1 MGSGRS
7 GHRYRT
13 HGWAVESTLDED
25 ASVNEHLAAL
35 LTRLSPAT
43 EALRAIASTEGIT
56 CKLWL
61 VEHIENWNPGM
72 SLSAKELEAVART
85 GAELDIDI
93 YVYEPGELAP
103 IQIPRRVDPKGA

>member
-1 MGSGRS
+1 MESG
-7 GHRYRT
+7 
-13 HGWAVESTLDED
+13 LDED

-35 LTRLSPAT
+35 LTRLSPAA
-43 EALRAIASTEGIT
+43 EALRTIASTEGIK

-61 VEHIENWNPGM
+61 VEHIENWNPGI
-72 SLSAKELEAVART
+72 SLSPEEVDAVART

-103 IQIPRRVDPKGA
+103 IQIPRRVGPEGA